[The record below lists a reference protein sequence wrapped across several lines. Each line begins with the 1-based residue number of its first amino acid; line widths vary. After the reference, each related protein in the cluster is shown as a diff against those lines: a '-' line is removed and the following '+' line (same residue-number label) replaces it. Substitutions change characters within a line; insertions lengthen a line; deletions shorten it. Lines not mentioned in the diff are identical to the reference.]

1 MGVYGMTYDQFW
13 HGDPW
18 MAASYREAYVARRK
32 AENERD
38 WLQGAYFYNAVTTAL
53 ANAFRKKGAQ
63 QIEYLKEPFQIFPL
77 TEEEQAA
84 KQAKEEKA
92 LMDAMLRQAAI
103 MRAQKATQEQN
114 NAETDNSRT

>member
-13 HGDPW
+13 HGDMW
-18 MAASYREAYVARRK
+18 MAASYRKAYVARRK

-53 ANAFRKKGAQ
+53 ANAFRKKGAK
-63 QIEYLKEPFQIFPL
+63 QIDYLNEPFPIFPL
-77 TEEEQAA
+77 TPEEKAA
-84 KQAKEEKA
+84 KQAREEKV

-103 MRAQKATQEQN
+103 MREQKAAQENN
-114 NAETDNSRT
+114 NAETNDT